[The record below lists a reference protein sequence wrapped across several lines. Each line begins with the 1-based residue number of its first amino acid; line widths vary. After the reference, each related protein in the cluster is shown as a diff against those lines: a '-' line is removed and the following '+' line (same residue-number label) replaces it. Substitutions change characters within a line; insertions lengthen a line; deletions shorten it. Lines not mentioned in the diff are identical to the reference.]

1 MLQEFK
7 DFALKGNVLD
17 LAIGVIMGGAF
28 GGIIKSLVDDVLMPI
43 IGMIFG
49 SPDFSAIKLGAIKIG
64 SFLNVVVGFLFI
76 AIALFA
82 IVKLINTATKA
93 ASKQAAAAPEA
104 APVPTPSEILLGEI
118 RDALVRK

>member
-28 GGIIKSLVDDVLMPI
+28 GKIITSLVEDVLMPI

-49 SPDFSAIKLGAIKIG
+49 SPDFSALHLGAIKIG
-64 SFLNVVVGFLFI
+64 NFINSAVAFVFI
-76 AIALFA
+76 ALALFVFVKA
-82 IVKLINTATKA
+82 INSAMKA
-93 ASKQAAAAPEA
+93 ASKKQAAAPEA
-104 APVPTPSEILLGEI
+104 APIPTTTELLLGEI
-118 RDALVRK
+118 RDSLARR

>member
-28 GGIIKSLVDDVLMPI
+28 GKIITSLVEDVLMPI

-49 SPDFSAIKLGAIKIG
+49 SPDFSALHLGAIKIG
-64 SFLNVVVGFLFI
+64 NFINAAVSFFFI
-76 AIALFA
+76 AVALFVFVKA
-82 IVKLINTATKA
+82 INSAMKA
-93 ASKQAAAAPEA
+93 ASKKQAEAPAA
-104 APVPTPSEILLGEI
+104 APVPTTTELLLGEI
-118 RDALVRK
+118 RDSLARR